1 MVIAEAINGQSKQ
14 ASKKLEEKLSPGQEW
29 SETDKLLDEEY
40 ELIKKYLWV
49 PSELNGGRSLVDG
62 QCSFEELVC
71 IWLAHTTNLNENQK
85 KLNKELLKTLKGI
98 GSYLHEYDTK
108 KLENFLKNN
117 KDDQDLKV
125 VLNLKRGESGLTLL
139 HAASRLNDDQS
150 GPTLVNLLLQAGA
163 DPNIESNE
171 GKTPLHY
178 AADSNYR
185 YLTINLL
192 LEGKADPNIRDN
204 KRKTPLQTAIDNNN
218 CHILECFLT
227 DNQKKLSKEL
237 YDILLGILSPEDY
250 KKPHVIG
257 EVFNRQAIENLGKFL
272 DKHKNSQDL
281 KMIFIVQDRVGM
293 SKVLSYARATCKE
306 AVDLLLKA
314 GATDP
319 KKDANMCNK
328 KKKCL
333 LPPRTLWSI
342 PNQQI
347 VLGGFLNDI
356 SQVESMDQL
365 EKVVDRAIDFGVML
379 NFAKK
384 SSQGEKYNFTDYV
397 IKEISRLEKN
407 PKVASDIV
415 CKLVSWGAACYTKNS
430 IDVIGE
436 LELEFKDHKANMI
449 KAHEKYVNCTQKF
462 LKIAK
467 NATNGKLNRAK
478 MDNATF
484 YLEYSEDSTID
495 VAQITD
501 GTRDLGLTHGDVK
514 CGRNIVK
521 IGNSE
526 VEIITKDGVRNYTD
540 LTEGGD
546 IVFTFYTIQG
556 ELEVRLYPDT
566 QNKDL
571 IRVEVN
577 DQDLLE
583 ELKNCNEKIGKN
595 CLLGGLPVD
604 QAIERGFFT
613 RSGKLC
619 QYSET
624 VSSAA
629 QTVNEKQQLL
639 QDLRYIESNIVKKE
653 KNFDIKTH
661 LVEIFKTL
669 SRFCEEKGDISKTDL
684 AKAAEKESKKLG
696 LEGKYNWSKIF
707 GLEKGV
713 IEKAEKQGD
722 KEQKSNI
729 PDNFYLGQAIED
741 GNCFFDSFRQELEQ
755 QLGIKATVEQLRQY
769 CKEFARNNPPEW
781 FINAITNSHDN
792 NGVVRRE
799 TPDFY
804 AKNIL
809 NNNRWG
815 DPEVEGRIL
824 CGKYGVKLH
833 VVESNPLHATDEQ
846 QDPSLHQLIDSLGSR
861 STGEYNRIDYDDN
874 NVLHIVNKGHD
885 HFEPL
890 FNSNKILAKCYSSL
904 PRCSMDE
911 LKIESHQHKSLLV
924 SGS

>member
-1 MVIAEAINGQSKQ
+1 MIISESIVGQDKKAYKQ
-14 ASKKLEEKLSPGQEW
+14 ELEEKLSAKQEW

-40 ELIKKYLWV
+40 GLIKKYLWV
-49 PSELNGGRSLVDG
+49 PSELNSGRSLIDG

-71 IWLAHTTNLNENQK
+71 VWLAYTPNLNENQK

-98 GSYLHEYDTK
+98 GSYLYEYDTAR
-108 KLENFLKNN
+108 LEKFLKDNG
-117 KDDQDLKV
+117 DDPDLKV
-125 VLNLKRGESGLTLL
+125 VLNLQRGGSGLTLL

-237 YDILLGILSPEDY
+237 YDMLLGILSPEDY

-272 DKHKNSQDL
+272 DKHKNSRDL

-415 CKLVSWGAACYTKNS
+415 CKLVSWGAVCYAKNS
-430 IDVIGE
+430 INVIGE

-495 VAQITD
+495 VAQITG
-501 GTRDLGLTHGDVK
+501 GTRDLGLTHGSMQ
-514 CGRNIVK
+514 CGKDIIK
-521 IGNSE
+521 IGKDE
-526 VEIITKDGVRNYTD
+526 VEIITKNGIRNYTD
-540 LTEGGD
+540 LADNSD
-546 IVFTFYTIQG
+546 IVLTFYTSLG
-556 ELEVRLYPDT
+556 KLEVRLYPDK
-566 QNKDL
+566 QDKDK
-571 IRVEVN
+571 IIVEVSN
-577 DQDLLE
+577 RKEILE
-583 ELKNCNEKIGKN
+583 KFKNCNEKIGKN
-595 CLLGGLPVD
+595 CLLGELSVN
-604 QAIERGFFT
+604 QAIEQGFFV
-613 RSGKLC
+613 RSGKLTHSEAIS
-619 QYSET
+619 QFNGKTPLTKLDEIRGASSFKET
-624 VSSAA
+624 VSRS
-629 QTVNEKQQLL
+629 
-639 QDLRYIESNIVKKE
+639 
-653 KNFDIKTH
+653 
-661 LVEIFKTL
+661 LV
-669 SRFCEEKGDISKTDL
+669 
-684 AKAAEKESKKLG
+684 
-696 LEGKYNWSKIF
+696 
-707 GLEKGV
+707 
-713 IEKAEKQGD
+713 
-722 KEQKSNI
+722 
-729 PDNFYLGQAIED
+729 
-741 GNCFFDSFRQELEQ
+741 
-755 QLGIKATVEQLRQY
+755 
-769 CKEFARNNPPEW
+769 
-781 FINAITNSHDN
+781 
-792 NGVVRRE
+792 
-799 TPDFY
+799 
-804 AKNIL
+804 IL
-809 NNNRWG
+809 N
-815 DPEVEGRIL
+815 
-824 CGKYGVKLH
+824 
-833 VVESNPLHATDEQ
+833 
-846 QDPSLHQLIDSLGSR
+846 
-861 STGEYNRIDYDDN
+861 
-874 NVLHIVNKGHD
+874 
-885 HFEPL
+885 
-890 FNSNKILAKCYSSL
+890 
-904 PRCSMDE
+904 
-911 LKIESHQHKSLLV
+911 
-924 SGS
+924 